1 MYKIYYYSYILQ
13 VSTED
18 LKYLR
23 SQKVKIVFV
32 LDQLIVEDLAKQ
44 FLSAFAIS

>member
-1 MYKIYYYSYILQ
+1 MYKIYYYGYVLQ

-23 SQKVKIVFV
+23 SQHVKIIFV
-32 LDQLIVEDLAKQ
+32 LD
-44 FLSAFAIS
+44 